1 MTRDQLEHAIRAA
14 CSVAD
19 DTEVFIFGSQAIL
32 GSIPD
37 APEAL
42 RTSIEVDIQPKNR
55 PENSELID
63 GSLGELS
70 QFHRTHGFYVHGV
83 TMEGVTLPPGWQDR
97 TVQVSNQHGTLGK
110 CGYCLEVHDIAASKL
125 AAKREK
131 DKAFVTT
138 LIVEGIVK
146 FDILFQRIEA
156 LPLHSEE
163 KRSLLD
169 WVRVTSEE
177 LDL

>member
-1 MTRDQLEHAIRAA
+1 MNRDQLEHAIRAA

-37 APEAL
+37 AAEAL
-42 RTSIEVDIQPKNR
+42 RTSIEVDMQPKNR

-70 QFHRTHGFYVHGV
+70 QFHQTHGFYVHGV
-83 TMEGVTLPPGWQDR
+83 TMEGVTLPPGWQER
-97 TVQVSNQHGTLGK
+97 TVQVSDPYGTLGN

-125 AAKREK
+125 VAKREK
-131 DKAFVTT
+131 DKTFVTI

-146 FDILFQRIEA
+146 LDILVQRIEA
-156 LPLHSEE
+156 LPLDSEE
-163 KRSLLD
+163 KQSLLD
-169 WVRVTSEE
+169 WVRTIYKD
-177 LDL
+177 LDI